1 LHAVRIADRFRACLS
16 RFSPAENS
24 SGPDPCSSRS
34 IDLEQDPFMAT
45 TISTRRQFLTVLG
58 LSTLAVSCGTT
69 ATGATSGKGG
79 TKTLRYQ
86 GWAGQV
92 TLPELAEDLGYLEDV
107 KLEWVGNTISGPQDI
122 QSAATGQV
130 DFGGAFNGAVVKLAA
145 NNAPIK
151 AVISYY
157 GADEYAYNG
166 FYVLK
171 DSPIRSA
178 RDLIGK
184 KVGMNTLGA
193 HSEAMLDIYLQRG
206 GLSRADI
213 GKVEPLV
220 VPPVNT
226 EQTLRQ
232 KQIDVAVLGGI
243 LRDKA
248 LAAGGIRPLFTDYEL
263 LGAFSAGTYVM
274 TDRFLKQNPGTART
288 FVTAVGKAIEWS
300 RATPHEEVIARM
312 TDIVK
317 KRGRNEDAASL
328 KYWRSFGVAET
339 AGRITG
345 KELKLWIDWLADR
358 GDIKKGEATLSDL
371 YTNEFNA
378 AAESGAPIPSADS
391 SASTSGS

>member
-1 LHAVRIADRFRACLS
+1 
-16 RFSPAENS
+16 
-24 SGPDPCSSRS
+24 
-34 IDLEQDPFMAT
+34 MAT
-45 TISTRRQFLTVLG
+45 TASTRRQFLSLLG
-58 LSTLAVSCGTT
+58 LSAVAVSCGTT
-69 ATGATSGKGG
+69 AGATSGKSQ

-107 KLEWVGNTISGPQDI
+107 KLKWVGNTISGPQDI

-157 GADEYAYNG
+157 GSDKDAYSG
-166 FYVLK
+166 YYVLE
-171 DSPIRSA
+171 DSPLRSA
-178 RDLIGK
+178 RDLLGK

-248 LAAGGIRPLFTDYEL
+248 LAAGGIRPLFTDYQL
-263 LGAFSAGTYVM
+263 LGAFSAGTFVM
-274 TDRFLKQNPGTART
+274 TDRFLKQNPDTARI
-288 FVTAVGKAIEWS
+288 FVTAVGRAIEWS
-300 RATPHEEVIARM
+300 RSTPHEEVIARM
-312 TDIVK
+312 TDIAK
-317 KRGRNEDAASL
+317 KRRRNEDTAPL
-328 KYWRSFGVAET
+328 KYWRSYGVAEK
-339 AGRITG
+339 AGLITG
-345 KELKLWIDWLADR
+345 KELQLWIDWLADR
-358 GDIKKGEATLSDL
+358 GDIKKDQVTLSDL
-371 YTNEFNA
+371 YTNEFNRNQK
-378 AAESGAPIPSADS
+378 SS
-391 SASTSGS
+391 SATKSGS

>member
-1 LHAVRIADRFRACLS
+1 
-16 RFSPAENS
+16 
-24 SGPDPCSSRS
+24 
-34 IDLEQDPFMAT
+34 MAT
-45 TISTRRQFLTVLG
+45 TASTRRQFLSLLG
-58 LSTLAVSCGTT
+58 LSAVAVGCGTT
-69 ATGATSGKGG
+69 AGATSGKGG

-92 TLPELAEDLGYLEDV
+92 ILPELAEDLGYLGDV
-107 KLEWVGNTISGPQDI
+107 KLDWVGNTISGPQDI
-122 QSAATGQV
+122 QSAATGQI

-145 NNAPIK
+145 NKAPIK

-157 GADEYAYNG
+157 GADKDAYNG
-166 FYVLK
+166 FYVLE
-171 DSPIRSA
+171 DSPLRSA
-178 RDLIGK
+178 RDLLGR

-193 HSEAMLDIYLQRG
+193 HSEAMLDIWLQRG
-206 GLSRADI
+206 GLSGSDI

-232 KQIDVAVLGGI
+232 KQIDVAVLGGL

-248 LAAGGIRPLFTDYEL
+248 LATGGIRPLFTDYQL

-274 TDRFLKQNPGTART
+274 TDRFLRQNPDTART
-288 FVTAVGKAIEWS
+288 FVTGVGKAIEWARS
-300 RATPHEEVIARM
+300 TPREEVVARM

-317 KRGRNEDAASL
+317 KRGRNEDPAPL
-328 KYWRSFGVAET
+328 KYWRSTGVAEK

-345 KELKLWIDWLADR
+345 KELQLWVDWLTER
-358 GDIKKGEATLSDL
+358 GDIKKDQVTLSDL

-378 AAESGAPIPSADS
+378 G
-391 SASTSGS
+391 GS

>member
-1 LHAVRIADRFRACLS
+1 
-16 RFSPAENS
+16 
-24 SGPDPCSSRS
+24 
-34 IDLEQDPFMAT
+34 MAT
-45 TISTRRQFLTVLG
+45 TASTRRHFLTLLG
-58 LSTLAVSCGTT
+58 LSAVSVSCGTT
-69 ATGATSGKGG
+69 ASGTPSAKDQ

-92 TLPELAEDLGYLEDV
+92 TLPELAADLGYLEDV
-107 KLEWVGNTISGPQDI
+107 KLKWVGNTISGPQDI

-145 NNAPIK
+145 HNAPIK

-157 GADEYAYNG
+157 GADKYAYNG

-171 DSPIRSA
+171 DSPLRSA

-206 GLSRADI
+206 GLSQADI
-213 GKVEPLV
+213 DKVEPLV

-226 EQTLRQ
+226 EQSLRQ

-248 LAAGGIRPLFTDYEL
+248 LESGGIRPLFTDYQL

-274 TDRFLKQNPGTART
+274 TDRFLKQNPDTART
-288 FVTAVGKAIEWS
+288 FVTAVGRAIEWS
-300 RATPHEEVIARM
+300 RSTPHDEVVDRM
-312 TDIVK
+312 TEIVK
-317 KRGRNEDAASL
+317 KRGRNEDTAPL
-328 KYWRSFGVAET
+328 KFWRSYGVAET
-339 AGRITG
+339 AGRISG
-345 KELKLWIDWLADR
+345 KELQLWIDWLAER
-358 GDIKKGEATLSDL
+358 GDIKKGQVTLSDL
-371 YTNEFNA
+371 YTNEFN
-378 AAESGAPIPSADS
+378 DYKKS
-391 SASTSGS
+391 SAAKSGS

>member
-1 LHAVRIADRFRACLS
+1 
-16 RFSPAENS
+16 
-24 SGPDPCSSRS
+24 
-34 IDLEQDPFMAT
+34 MAT
-45 TISTRRQFLTVLG
+45 TASTRRQFLSLLG
-58 LSTLAVSCGTT
+58 LSAVAVSCGTT
-69 ATGATSGKGG
+69 AGAASGKGQ

-92 TLPELAEDLGYLEDV
+92 TLPELAEDLGYLEHV
-107 KLEWVGNTISGPQDI
+107 KLKWVGNTISGPQDI

-145 NNAPIK
+145 NHAPVK

-157 GADEYAYNG
+157 GSDKYAYNG

-171 DSPIRSA
+171 DSPIRAA
-178 RDLIGK
+178 RDLLGK

-193 HSEAMLDIYLQRG
+193 HAEAMLDIYLQRG
-206 GLSRADI
+206 GLSQAEI

-226 EQTLRQ
+226 EQSLRQ

-263 LGAFSAGTYVM
+263 FGAFSAGTYVM
-274 TDRFLKQNPGTART
+274 TDRFLRQNPDTARI
-288 FVTAVGKAIEWS
+288 FVTGVGRAIEWS
-300 RATPHEEVIARM
+300 RSTPHEEVIARM

-317 KRGRNEDAASL
+317 KRGRNEDAAPL
-328 KYWRSFGVAET
+328 KYWRSYGVAEK
-339 AGRITG
+339 AGLITG
-345 KELKLWIDWLADR
+345 KELQLWVDWLTDR
-358 GDIKKGEATLSDL
+358 GDIKKGQVTLSDL
-371 YTNEFNA
+371 YTNEFNGNQK
-378 AAESGAPIPSADS
+378 SS
-391 SASTSGS
+391 SATKSGS

>member
-1 LHAVRIADRFRACLS
+1 
-16 RFSPAENS
+16 
-24 SGPDPCSSRS
+24 
-34 IDLEQDPFMAT
+34 MAT
-45 TISTRRQFLTVLG
+45 TASTRRQFLSLLG
-58 LSTLAVSCGTT
+58 LSAVAVSCGTT
-69 ATGATSGKGG
+69 ATGATSGKGQ
-79 TKTLRYQ
+79 TKRLRYQ

-107 KLEWVGNTISGPQDI
+107 KLKWVGNTISGPQDI
-122 QSAATGQV
+122 QSAATGQI

-145 NNAPIK
+145 NNVPIK

-157 GADEYAYNG
+157 GSDKYAYNG

-178 RDLIGK
+178 RDLIDK

-206 GLSRADI
+206 GLSRAEI

-226 EQTLRQ
+226 EQSLRQ

-248 LAAGGIRPLFTDYEL
+248 LATGGIRPLFTDHEL
-263 LGAFSAGTYVM
+263 LGSFSAGTYVM
-274 TDRFLKQNPGTART
+274 TDRFLKQNPDTARI
-288 FVTAVGKAIEWS
+288 FVTAVGRAIEWS
-300 RATPHEEVIARM
+300 RATPREEVIARM
-312 TDIVK
+312 TDIVE
-317 KRGRNEDAASL
+317 KRGRNEDTAPL
-328 KYWRSFGVAET
+328 KYWRSYGVAET

-345 KELKLWIDWLADR
+345 KELQLWIDWLVER
-358 GDIKKGEATLSDL
+358 GDVQKGQVTLSDL
-371 YTNEFNA
+371 YTNEFNGNQKSSA
-378 AAESGAPIPSADS
+378 AAK
-391 SASTSGS
+391 SGS

>member
-1 LHAVRIADRFRACLS
+1 
-16 RFSPAENS
+16 
-24 SGPDPCSSRS
+24 
-34 IDLEQDPFMAT
+34 MAT
-45 TISTRRQFLTVLG
+45 TASTRRHFLTLLG
-58 LSTLAVSCGTT
+58 LSAVSVSCGT
-69 ATGATSGKGG
+69 AVSGTPAAKDQ

-92 TLPELAEDLGYLEDV
+92 TPPELAEDLGYLEDV

-157 GADEYAYNG
+157 GADKDAYNG

-178 RDLIGK
+178 RDLTGK

-206 GLSRADI
+206 GLSQGDI
-213 GKVEPLV
+213 AKVEPLV

-226 EQTLRQ
+226 EQSLRQ
-232 KQIDVAVLGGI
+232 KQIEVAVLGGI

-248 LAAGGIRPLFTDYEL
+248 LETGGIRPLFTDYQL

-274 TDRFLKQNPGTART
+274 TDRFLKQNPDTART
-288 FVTAVGKAIEWS
+288 FVTGVGRAIEWS
-300 RATPHEEVIARM
+300 RSTPREKVIERM
-312 TDIVK
+312 TQIVK
-317 KRGRNEDAASL
+317 KRGRNEDAGPL
-328 KYWRSFGVAET
+328 KFWRSYGVAET

-345 KELKLWIDWLADR
+345 KELQLWIDWLAER
-358 GDIKKGEATLSDL
+358 GDIKKDQVTLSEL
-371 YTNEFNA
+371 YTNEFNDHA
-378 AAESGAPIPSADS
+378 KS
-391 SASTSGS
+391 SPTATSGS